1 MSIEDETNSSYESD
15 SVSSEQRDYV
25 IDSILSRARADLNSF
40 YDELLNLRFSL
51 VGEPSKFVTVVRTIR
66 ELLSSEKERVG
77 RSTDYIYILNRIGDI
92 RHTVEILLERI
103 DAEKGHLDFVSR
115 EVNKFQNPQNSCCIL
130 GSDLA

>member
-25 IDSILSRARADLNSF
+25 IDSILSSARADLNSF

-51 VGEPSKFVTVVRTIR
+51 VIEPSKFVTVVRTIR
-66 ELLSSEKERVG
+66 ELLSSEKDRVE

-92 RHTVEILLERI
+92 RHNVEILLERI
-103 DAEKGHLDFVSR
+103 DAEKGYLDFVR
-115 EVNKFQNPQNSCCIL
+115 HEVNKFQNPPK
-130 GSDLA
+130 